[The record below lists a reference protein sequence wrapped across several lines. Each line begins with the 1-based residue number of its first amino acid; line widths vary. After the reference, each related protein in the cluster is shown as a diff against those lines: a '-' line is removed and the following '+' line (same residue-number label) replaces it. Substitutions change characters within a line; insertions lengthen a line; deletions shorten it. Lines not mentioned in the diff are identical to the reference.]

1 MNNPP
6 ARSSN
11 ASSYL
16 SFSALPRLFSSSA
29 NPALATLATAGHIAI
44 GDDERASGEAAP
56 ATKRALWGEK

>member
-1 MNNPP
+1 
-6 ARSSN
+6 
-11 ASSYL
+11 L